1 MFLYTFFIV
10 FLLFAA
16 FNFSGGYFNPA
27 LATSLKLGCE
37 GNTFVEHLV
46 VYWIGA
52 TLGSIA
58 SVFIFKMQ
66 KVQSYM
72 EKFKAKEE

>member
-1 MFLYTFFIV
+1 MLQNKILSIIFLI
-10 FLLFAA
+10 AA

-37 GNTFVEHLV
+37 GHTLLEHFV

-52 TLGSIA
+52 TLGSVA
-58 SVFIFKMQ
+58 SLFIFKTQRMQ
-66 KVQSYM
+66 TYVDKL
-72 EKFKAKEE
+72 KIKEE